1 MANTYDIKIA
11 EEDGIKYVWDGIR
24 KKYVVCTPE
33 EEVRQYTLKHFIENC
48 NYPKG
53 AINVEKL
60 VQVGNKKLRYDIVVF
75 VETSAWLL
83 VECKQPK
90 QKIDV
95 DTLHQSMV
103 YQNNLQAQF
112 ILLTNGDN
120 MACYDVQAQKWLQ
133 ELPEYPIAD
142 SL

>member
-11 EEDGIKYVWDGIR
+11 EEEGIKYVWDGIR

-33 EEVRQYTLKHFIENC
+33 EEVRQYTIKHFIEEC

-60 VQVGNKKLRYDIVVF
+60 ILVGNKKLRYDILVF
-75 VETSAWLL
+75 VETTAWLL

-95 DTLHQSMV
+95 DTLHQSMA
-103 YQNNLQAQF
+103 YQNNLQAKF

-120 MACYDVQAQKWLQ
+120 MACYHVGAQKWL
-133 ELPEYPIAD
+133 EDLPQYPITD
-142 SL
+142 NL

>member
-1 MANTYDIKIA
+1 MAETYDIKLVQ
-11 EEDGIKYVWDGIR
+11 EDGVTYVWDGIR

-33 EEVRQYTLKHFIENC
+33 EEVRQHTIKFLIEEYG
-48 NYPKG
+48 YPKG

-60 VQVGNKKLRYDIVVF
+60 IQVGNKKLRYDIVVF
-75 VETSAWLL
+75 VETQAWLL

-90 QKIDV
+90 QKINV

-112 ILLTNGDN
+112 IMLTNGDDL
-120 MACYDVQAQKWLQ
+120 ACYDVSTNKWLE
-133 ELPEYPIAD
+133 ELPEYPIKG
-142 SL
+142 

>member
-1 MANTYDIKIA
+1 MANTYDIKLA
-11 EEDGIKYVWDGIR
+11 EEEGIKYVWDGIR

-33 EEVRQYTLKHFIENC
+33 EEVRQFTLKHFIEEC

-133 ELPEYPIAD
+133 DLPQYPITD
-142 SL
+142 NL